1 MDDQTLALDL
11 ARAGAAVVRSAMSS
25 TVSYKSDSSPVTDV
39 DAAAEATIKGMLA
52 EARPDDAVVA
62 EESGVSGEGG
72 RRWYIDPLDGTV
84 NFINGIPQVAVSVGL
99 WDSDIALVG
108 AIVDVFRGEE
118 FTVGAGKG
126 AFLGSERLRASGRRD
141 LHPAVVATGF
151 PYDHREAPDRY
162 ASALRNVLAKV
173 QGLRRFGSA
182 ALDLAWTA
190 AGRFD
195 GYYETGVAP
204 WDIAAG
210 LLLVTEAGGVATDFA
225 GLRATPSSPAVVAA
239 GPGIHA
245 ELRELVAAAGY

>member
-1 MDDQTLALDL
+1 MDDLTLALEL
-11 ARAGAAVVRSAMSS
+11 ARAGAAAVRSGASS
-25 TVSYKSDSSPVTDV
+25 TVSYKSDSSPVTEI

-52 EARPDDAVVA
+52 EVRPNDAVVA
-62 EESGVSGEGG
+62 EESGPSGACT

-99 WDSDIALVG
+99 WEDDSPLVG

-118 FTVGAGKG
+118 FTAAAGTG
-126 AFLGSERLRASGRRD
+126 AFLGGDRLTASGRSD

-151 PYDHREAPDRY
+151 PYDHRETPERY
-162 ASALRNVLAKV
+162 ASALRHVLAKV

-195 GYYETGVAP
+195 GYYETGIAP

-210 LLLVTEAGGVATDFA
+210 LLLVTEAGGVASDFE
-225 GLRATPSSPAVVAA
+225 GLPATPNSPTVVAA

-245 ELRELVAAAGY
+245 ELRQLVAAAF